1 MKISLV
7 KMAAIR
13 IGFVGLLPNGS
24 WTAKAHFPYLQQTN
38 KYCITALCNSTIAA
52 AEASIKYFGLSC
64 SVRAYGSYTELA
76 NEPTVDLVICS
87 VRVDKHYDIC
97 RAAIQAGKDCWS
109 EWPLGKDLS
118 QAREMQALAIERGI
132 CTVIALPSRVNPF
145 VNTIRR
151 LVCDEKIGRVLS
163 TTTFSCGGSVGAQD
177 PVRLKCLNEKQYGGN
192 LVTIFFAHC
201 EYAVISSKEQ
211 G

>member
-1 MKISLV
+1 
-7 KMAAIR
+7 MAAIR
-13 IGFVGLLPNGS
+13 IGFVGLSPNGS
-24 WTAKAHFPYLQQTN
+24 WAAKAHFPYLQQTS

-52 AEASIKYFGLSC
+52 TEASIKYFGLSS
-64 SVRAYGSYTELA
+64 SVRAYASYTELA
-76 NEPTVDLVICS
+76 NDPTVDLVICS

-118 QAREMQALAIERGI
+118 QARELQALAVERGI
-132 CTVIALPSRVNPF
+132 RTVVALPSRVNPF

-151 LVCDEKIGRVLS
+151 LVCDGKIGRVLS
-163 TTTFSCGGSVGAQD
+163 TTVFSCGGSVGAQD
-177 PVRLKCLNEKQYGGN
+177 PLRLKFLNEKEIGGN

-201 EYAVISSKEQ
+201 EYAVISSIEQ
-211 G
+211 D